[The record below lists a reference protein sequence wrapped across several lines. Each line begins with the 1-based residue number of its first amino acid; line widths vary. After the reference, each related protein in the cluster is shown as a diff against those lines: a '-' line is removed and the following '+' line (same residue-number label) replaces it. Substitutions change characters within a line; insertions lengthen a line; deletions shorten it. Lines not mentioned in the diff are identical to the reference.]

1 MKKIITLLL
10 TICLG
15 LPQLSAFAAVGSTTT
30 DTETAKGWTI
40 TSANSDSWGELD
52 YNTKNRGISSL
63 HIVNKTPAETG
74 KWIAVSTSVSLSAG
88 KKYKFGFSAK
98 FTNITRGRID
108 FADINKTLTKFGS
121 TAEWTDYEFLYEC
134 KTNTPQATVKF
145 AFDGVCDVWIDE
157 VFVYEVNGESEN
169 LIKNSGFEGEIV
181 EENDTEDIPGEDS
194 SVSITDSDS
203 FPVSEVEKNF
213 ATIGHIPVYRVYDYK
228 LDTVFDEWDE
238 NSDKI
243 VIPGNDSQKVQ
254 YISSSKLD
262 VTCDVKLGYD
272 DDNLYLA
279 LKVFDNVH
287 YSFNDLN
294 YWTGDSVQIAI
305 TRTQDPFGNEM
316 GIVHDENSQTFGIF
330 TSLLDSVTETIKIKT
345 KHEEEYT
352 YYDIA
357 LPWKT
362 VFDEKPNEFKLDVL
376 VNDNDGQGRIGGI
389 DFSNGGIHRIKSNE
403 NFPVMRLVEDDVDF
417 YGWITGE
424 DRVEFN
430 SESEYIFTVIN
441 NGAEREFT
449 LSIPEKNISES
460 FIIPANTGVR
470 KKIKLQFP
478 EIGEY
483 NLNAEIKSGEMSFAL
498 DKKIAVARSR
508 EQLEEYFKEQ
518 YPKIKQYHEEIS
530 KLLEKC
536 KEQNIPTDYI
546 EVGEGV
552 LGRFL
557 EWMQEDY
564 DNGMYTEFEQNVA
577 ALTNVYTEVKAL
589 AQGYLDG
596 SIEPKYVPRF
606 ISSDLTVE
614 GGQFYADVN
623 NHGKIERSP
632 VNFVGYLTWFY
643 LLEKDFPLMKKLGNT
658 IIQTEVRMHD
668 VIKAPDVNSYWKVYE
683 GSYHPITTSVTD
695 EDVNTGRYALKIV
708 DSTEKWVHNSYRY
721 IYQTVKVKPNTTYT
735 FGMSA
740 KGKNVKNAWF
750 TPTNYMVM
758 YKMNGTYDWKTFSG
772 SYTTEN
778 EQTELTFKIY
788 VEDAA
793 EAFYIDDVYFSEAG
807 TTENLLKD
815 SGFESGEDF
824 GGVEYKVDY
833 EYLEGVKETFRKAEE
848 NDVRID
854 LLFAGHNTPKLLAGY
869 PELEYSG
876 GGFFKYNVDSD
887 KLKELYEVYVRAV
900 ISVISE
906 FKSFGSICITNEP
919 SFNAYDKSVAHLYKE
934 EWVEFLKN
942 RFNGDIEALNKSF
955 KLDCRDFD
963 EVPMQGGETYSAFE
977 FARKEFADEIF
988 ANWHKWLADVVKDC
1002 APNVIIHSK
1011 RVNDMGESEIAYA
1024 RLPAMRGTSAEKW
1037 ATFTDINGLDAGAWV
1052 RKLEKGPAKA
1062 SFENEHSAYDL
1073 IRSIRNAPADNS
1085 EDHAFGGYTD
1095 NYGVRIMEDAEA
1107 GLSYEETSDGVG
1119 LNMWTGAIHGRG
1131 ASTIWIYEKNTSD
1144 YARSEGFF
1152 GQQVTLYPD
1161 ILYKTGKASLDLQR
1175 LAYEVKALQ
1184 DQPAEAGI
1192 VYAQSGRMMNK
1203 SVMNTINNV
1212 YSALLYNGQRVHFV
1226 TESTADTM
1234 HNLRLLFIP
1243 NLVNVKPVVM
1253 DELKKF
1259 VDNGGKLVI
1268 LGKDS
1273 LSYDDNNF
1281 PYPEDV
1287 RDYIISRAQVIDMDV
1302 DGIIVKHPDK
1312 FATTEIVKDIIEHE
1326 NMNHVQ
1332 LVDAT
1337 TGAPIYNT
1345 DYHAT
1350 TMNGKLLVT
1359 IAYYSRI
1366 AEGTKNIK
1374 VLINGKPVAEMKD
1387 LLNCKTYKDS
1397 FTIEPLSAVLLE
1409 IDTDNRFVDTYG
1421 HWAEKDIVDMTE
1433 KAIVHGVSDTMFA
1446 PQKRITRAEFTALL
1460 VRMLGLKAT
1469 EGNVFSD
1476 VKSSDW
1482 FCKEVNAAA
1491 KAGITANTSGVFDG
1505 NGQLPREE
1513 MAFMLKKAYELKVG
1527 KTDMTSKS
1535 FTDSNLITE
1544 KYKDAVEF
1552 VSGAGL
1558 ISGYEDGSF
1567 RPQGMLTRAEAV
1579 KVLSE
1584 LLEVMI

>member
-1 MKKIITLLL
+1 MKKLITLLL
-10 TICLG
+10 AFCMIV
-15 LPQLSAFAAVGSTTT
+15 PSMSALAAVGSDTSDT
-30 DTETAKGWTI
+30 DTASGWTI
-40 TSANSDSWGELD
+40 RSLNSDSWGELD
-52 YNTKNRGISSL
+52 FNIKYRGVSSL
-63 HIVNKTPAETG
+63 HVVNKTPAETG
-74 KWIAVSTSVSLSAG
+74 KWITVSTSVPLNAG

-98 FTNITRGRID
+98 FTNITKGRID
-108 FADINKTLTKFGS
+108 FADTNKTLTKFGS
-121 TAEWTDYEFLYEC
+121 SAEWTDYEFLYEC
-134 KTNTPQATVKF
+134 NTNTPQATVKF
-145 AFDGVCDVWIDE
+145 AFDGVCDIWIDE

-169 LIKNSGFEGEIV
+169 LIKNPGFEGEIV
-181 EENDTEDIPGEDS
+181 EENNKESNDESISSSINDS
-194 SVSITDSDS
+194 ES
-203 FPVSEVEKNF
+203 FPVSEVKKSL
-213 ATIGHIPVYRVYDYK
+213 ATIGHIPVYRVHDYK

-243 VIPGNDSQKVQ
+243 VIPSNDMQKVQ
-254 YISSSKLD
+254 YITSSKLD
-262 VTCDVKLGYD
+262 VTCDTKFGYD
-272 DDNLYLA
+272 DDNLYIA
-279 LKVFDNVH
+279 LKVFDDTH

-316 GIVHDENSQTFGIF
+316 GIVHDENTQSFGIF

-345 KHEEEYT
+345 KHEGEYT

-362 VFDEKPNEFKLDVL
+362 VFDERPNEFKLDVL

-389 DFSNGGIHRIKSNE
+389 DFSYGGIHRIKSNE
-403 NFPVMRLVEDDVDF
+403 NFPIMRLVEDNVDF
-417 YGWITGE
+417 YGWISGA

-430 SESEYIFTVIN
+430 AESEYIFTIVN
-441 NGAEREFT
+441 DGAEREFT
-449 LSIPEKNISES
+449 LNIPDENISDK
-460 FIIPANTGVR
+460 FTVPANTGVR
-470 KKIKLQFP
+470 RKVKLAFP

-483 NLNAEIKSGEMSFAL
+483 NLNAEIKAGDMSFSL

-508 EQLEEYFKEQ
+508 EQLEAYFKEQ
-518 YPKIKQYHEEIS
+518 YPIIEKYHEEICQ
-530 KLLEKC
+530 LLKKC
-536 KEQNIPTDYI
+536 REQNIPTDYI
-546 EVGEGV
+546 DAGEGV

-564 DNGMYTEFEQNVA
+564 DAGMYTEFEQNVY
-577 ALTNVYTEVKAL
+577 ALTNIYNEVKTL
-589 AQGYLDG
+589 AEGYLDG

-606 ISSDLTVE
+606 VSSDLTVE

-623 NHGKIERSP
+623 NRGKIERSP

-668 VIKAPDVNSYWKVYE
+668 VIKAPDVNSYWKVFE
-683 GSYHPITTSVTD
+683 GAYHPIITSVTD
-695 EDVNTGRYALKIV
+695 EDVKSGNYALKIV
-708 DSTEKWVHNSYRY
+708 DRSEKWVHNSYRY
-721 IYQTVKVKPNTTYT
+721 IYQTVKVKPNTTYN
-735 FGMSA
+735 FGMTA

-750 TPTNYMVM
+750 TPTNYLVM
-758 YKMNGTYDWKTFSG
+758 YKMNGTYDWKNFSG
-772 SYTTEN
+772 SYTTEKD
-778 EQTELTFKIY
+778 QTELTFKIY
-788 VEDAA
+788 VEDSA
-793 EAFYIDDVYFSEAG
+793 EAFYIDDVYLSEAG
-807 TTENLLKD
+807 TTKNLLTD
-815 SGFESGEDF
+815 PGFESGEDF

-876 GGFFKYNVDSD
+876 GGFFKYNVDTD
-887 KLKELYEVYVRAV
+887 KLRELYEVYVKAV
-900 ISVISE
+900 ISAISE
-906 FKSFGSICITNEP
+906 FKSFGSLCITNEP
-919 SFNAYDKSVAHLYKE
+919 AFNAYDESVAHLYKE
-934 EWVEFLKN
+934 DWIEFLKN

-955 KLDCRDFD
+955 NLDCRDFD

-988 ANWHKWLADVVKDC
+988 ANWHKWLADLVKEC
-1002 APNVIIHSK
+1002 APNVSVHSK
-1011 RVNDMGESEIAYA
+1011 RVNDFGESEIAYA

-1037 ATFTDINGLDAGAWV
+1037 ATFTEINGLDAGAWV
-1052 RKLEKGPAKA
+1052 RKTENGPAKS

-1073 IRSIRNAPADNS
+1073 LRSIRNAPIDNS

-1107 GLSYEETSDGVG
+1107 GLSYEETSDGVA
-1119 LNMWTGAIHGRG
+1119 LNMWTGAMHGRG
-1131 ASTIWIYEKNTSD
+1131 ASTIWIFEKNTSD

-1152 GQQVTLYPD
+1152 AQQVTLYPD

-1203 SVMNTINNV
+1203 SVMNTLNNL

-1234 HNLRLLFIP
+1234 QNLRLLFVP

-1268 LGKDS
+1268 FGKDS
-1273 LSYDDNNF
+1273 LSYDENNF
-1281 PYPEDV
+1281 PYPDDV
-1287 RDYIISRAQVIDMDV
+1287 RNYIISRAKVIDMNV
-1302 DGIIVKHPDK
+1302 DGIIVNYPDK
-1312 FATTEIVKDIIEHE
+1312 FETTEIVKDIIEAE

-1332 LVDAT
+1332 LVDAD
-1337 TGAPIYNT
+1337 TGEPIYNT

-1350 TMNGKLLVT
+1350 TLNGKLLIT

-1374 VLINGKPVAEMKD
+1374 VLINGEPVTEMKD
-1387 LLNCKTYKDS
+1387 LLNCKTYTNS
-1397 FTIEPLSAVLLE
+1397 FEIKPLSAVLLE
-1409 IDTDNRFVDTYG
+1409 IDTNNKFIDTYG

-1433 KAIVHGVSDTMFA
+1433 KEIVHGVSDTMFA
-1446 PQKRITRAEFTALL
+1446 PEKRITRAEFTALL
-1460 VRMLGLKAT
+1460 TRMLGLEST
-1469 EGNVFSD
+1469 DENVFSD
-1476 VKSSDW
+1476 ISSNDW
-1482 FCKEVNAAA
+1482 FCAEANAAA
-1491 KAGITANTSGVFDG
+1491 KAGISANTDGVFDG
-1505 NGQLPREE
+1505 NGQMPREE
-1513 MAFMLKKAYELKVG
+1513 MAYMLKKAYELKFG
-1527 KTDMTSKS
+1527 KTAKTGKS
-1535 FTDSNLITE
+1535 FTDNNSIST
-1544 KYKDAVEF
+1544 KYKDAVDF

-1567 RPQGMLTRAEAV
+1567 RPKGMLTRAEAV
-1579 KVLSE
+1579 KVLSK
-1584 LLEVMI
+1584 LLEAMI